1 MPEPS
6 DREATLDVPAV
17 HTSPQGIQ
25 RRGLMLV
32 LSSPSGA
39 GKSTIAT
46 RLLREDPNLTL
57 SVSATT
63 RARRGNEI
71 DGQDYHFMSV
81 AEFEMKR
88 DASHF
93 LEHAEVHGNHYAT
106 PIEPVREAMAAGR
119 DMLFDIDWQGAAQ
132 MFEQA
137 RGDIA
142 SVFILPPSMEELGR
156 RLQRRATDTETV
168 IARRLANA
176 RREIEE
182 WTRYDYV
189 VVNDD
194 LGRAFDQVKAILTAE
209 RLRRERRPGLHGFVK
224 ELLR

>member
-1 MPEPS
+1 MTAPSEPAL
-6 DREATLDVPAV
+6 DFGATA
-17 HTSPQGIQ
+17 TSPQGIG

-39 GKSTIAT
+39 GKSTIAA
-46 RLLREDPNLTL
+46 RLLREDRNLEL

-63 RARRGNEI
+63 RPRRGNEI
-71 DGQDYHFMSV
+71 DGQDYHFVSV
-81 AEFEMKR
+81 ADFAMHR
-88 DASHF
+88 DAGHY

-106 PIEPVREAMAAGR
+106 PLAPVQEAMAAGR

-137 RGDIA
+137 AGDIA
-142 SVFILPPSMEELGR
+142 SVFILPPSMEELAR
-156 RLQRRATDTETV
+156 RLQRRATDSPAV
-168 IARRLANA
+168 IARRLDNA
-176 RREIEE
+176 RREIGE

-194 LGRAFDQVKAILTAE
+194 LGRAYDQVRAILAAE
-209 RLRRERRPGLHGFVK
+209 RLRRERRPGLHGFVRS
-224 ELLR
+224 LLA

>member
-1 MPEPS
+1 MTNDS
-6 DREATLDVPAV
+6 RLAVPPLAI
-17 HTSPQGIQ
+17 SPVGIA

-39 GKSTIAT
+39 GKSTIAQ
-46 RLLREDPNLTL
+46 RLLREDRNLDL
-57 SVSATT
+57 SVSVTT
-63 RARRGNEI
+63 RAKRGNEI
-71 DGQDYHFMSV
+71 DGQDYHFISPARFAM
-81 AEFEMKR
+81 MR
-88 DASHF
+88 DSGQF

-106 PIEPVREAMAAGR
+106 PLEPVQEAMANGR

-142 SVFILPPSMEELGR
+142 SVFILPPSMRELAQ
-156 RLQRRATDTETV
+156 RLQRRATDAPDV
-168 IARRLANA
+168 IERRLANA

-182 WTRYDYV
+182 WRLYDYV

-194 LGRAFDQVKAILTAE
+194 LERAFDQVQSILTAE
-209 RLRRERRPGLHGFVK
+209 RLRRERRPGLVEFVND
-224 ELLR
+224 LLR